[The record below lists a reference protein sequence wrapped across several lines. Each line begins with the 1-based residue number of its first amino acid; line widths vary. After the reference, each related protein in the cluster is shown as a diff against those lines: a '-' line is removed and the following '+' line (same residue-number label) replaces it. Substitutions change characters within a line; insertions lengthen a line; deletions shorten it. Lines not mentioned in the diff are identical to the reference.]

1 MATLS
6 QLLNNSY
13 PAQILELK
21 PVSIINNTGLFQIIY
36 DVSTGDKRLTG
47 VGASLYFDS
56 TQLSVSVA
64 GDPFQTGL
72 LGSFINADTSNVDGD
87 IKTDKVINFNYAD
100 FGGNFPGSS
109 ITLPLVLANLN
120 LVGPTTTTLSG
131 SRLQLKGDPATA
143 ATGYEI
149 IIEYSDSR
157 DFPSHVLNRSGNFYN
172 TISANDKDF
181 VSFTVPDGSFY
192 QLFLDGYLGSDSKA
206 FFALQ
211 KGSFFDANPSTV
223 ESLNSSLNIVSY
235 GHFGSSTD
243 GDVVSIN
250 EAIPSLLS
258 PGAYTLMLQQLGA
271 EVAYDFSLREAKP
284 PTLTAISTINGA
296 IEDIYKEISYNDL
309 VVAANEADPDSSNI
323 SFQLA
328 AVSSGTLQ
336 KSNGTGGWDTVKAGS
351 TLISANEKVQWKGAQ
366 DANGELNAFT
376 VKAWDGAQASATTVQ
391 VKVNVAAVADVPT
404 LTVINTINGAIEDI
418 YKEISYNDL
427 VVAANEADPDSSN
440 ISFQLAAVSS
450 GTLQKFNG
458 TGWDTVTASGT
469 LISANDK
476 VQWKGAQDANGEL
489 NAFTVKA
496 WDGAQASA
504 TPVQVKVNAAIVPD
518 RNLFITPTPS
528 AFIPGVTTDISLQFR
543 YSHEP
548 SLDQP
553 SSFETRLDYNKDLTL
568 VQNSLPPAIVV
579 SYGTSSNTNYLTLKS
594 PLNSS
599 STLAFDL
606 NFNVAANA
614 TGPFVFSSDLKDYPK
629 YENKGDS
636 SVIISSNLDVFIS
649 DGKLDLST
657 FNYPVSIDTSNKS
670 SYLNSVMLPYSESV
684 TSLKSTKLNDS
695 LLLDA
700 TINSFESLSGDD
712 RIDFSS
718 FAKATTPIS
727 LIGSLGSGR
736 DIVILS
742 NSTPSGSKITLND
755 FELGFDRILSADG
768 VEFRSRKDV
777 LTLAA
782 TKQGALAKSNIELK
796 YSTILAD
803 LDPGLKSIV
812 STQTAAISSSFYL
825 DPGSDGRKLTARIL
839 NSTPVNS
846 NPIFSTL
853 VSQSY
858 WQLSQDKTT
867 ATLTLPETFTSSDL
881 SELRSAVSE
890 LSVFS
895 TSASSDVSVNFQ
907 WLNSTNLQLSE
918 LTSDFRVLNAF
929 PTSSQAPLKLD
940 LVPSNSS
947 PFQFKASS
955 AGDSIHL
962 LSGPIN
968 SIGTNKVFGGLG
980 NDLLIAGDGDRLIG
994 GTGNDIVI
1002 ARLGVGSTQLTGNTG
1017 DDLLIGGQNDALIAG
1032 SGNDFLMVRGFG
1044 NRLSGGLGADT
1055 FVILDSSLG
1064 FVDKH
1069 LVNSSLNRILDFK
1082 LEDKILINV
1091 PGLKYE
1097 DLSIV
1102 DSSAGVNVKLIAPLT
1117 QSLGIS
1123 DLAILQGVK
1132 SSTLSESNFIFN
1144 QNIPLLSSSLNS
1156 VVDVLDQSS

>member
-351 TLISANEKVQWKGAQ
+351 TLISANE
-366 DANGELNAFT
+366 
-376 VKAWDGAQASATTVQ
+376 
-391 VKVNVAAVADVPT
+391 
-404 LTVINTINGAIEDI
+404 
-418 YKEISYNDL
+418 
-427 VVAANEADPDSSN
+427 
-440 ISFQLAAVSS
+440 
-450 GTLQKFNG
+450 
-458 TGWDTVTASGT
+458 
-469 LISANDK
+469 K